1 MASLA
6 CFAAALVNPFFF
18 GIYKTA
24 YELGTQP
31 EVLSLIRELAP
42 LTFRSATNYVLLLIG
57 IVAVALLARRKGVNL
72 FSWTLLLWAF
82 AFTLRSRRD
91 EWMLAVVGI
100 ATIASNLGYEPDWT
114 IRTPKLRSLGTL
126 LATALIIVFGCRISG
141 IYSARVEEAIGA
153 GLPASAVEAVKTQQ
167 LPGPLFNNYD
177 WGGYLIWSLPNLP
190 VSIDGRAALH
200 GTPRIKRSLAT
211 WGAEPDWNS
220 DPDLQRA
227 RLILAPRDAALCAVL
242 RLDPRFQLVYEDKV
256 AAVFTRRSSQ

>member
-1 MASLA
+1 M
-6 CFAAALVNPFFF
+6 NPFFF

-24 YELGTQP
+24 FELGTQP
-31 EVLSLIRELAP
+31 EVLNLIRELAP
-42 LTFRSATNYVLLLIG
+42 LTFRSAANYVLLLIG
-57 IVAVALLARRKGVNL
+57 IVAVALLARRKGLNL

-100 ATIASNLGYEPDWT
+100 ATIASNLGYQADWT
-114 IRTPKLRSLGTL
+114 IKAPKLRSLGTL
-126 LATALIIVFGCRISG
+126 VATALIIVCACRMSG
-141 IYSARVEEAIGA
+141 INSARVEEAIGA
-153 GLPASAVEAVKTQQ
+153 ALPASAVEFVKAQQ
-167 LPGPLFNNYD
+167 LPGPLFNNYG

-200 GTPRIKRSLAT
+200 GTPRFKQSLAT
-211 WGAEPDWNS
+211 WGAEPGWDS

-227 RLILAPRDAALCAVL
+227 NLIVAPYDAALCAVL

-256 AAVFTRRSSQ
+256 AAVFTRRSGQ